1 MSAGG
6 ITALP
11 FRKRRYNSFRINTN
25 LGDVSGDTFTAICR
39 TRPDEDADE
48 IFEFEINMSEAATG
62 FITIYFNATSVE
74 IPYSVGYTDLKRMSG
89 GSALPCTN
97 RCIPI
102 EFVGTTTP

>member
-11 FRKRRYNSFRINTN
+11 FRKRRYNSYRINTN

-39 TRPDEDADE
+39 TRPDEDAE
-48 IFEFEINMSEAATG
+48 VIFTFGIGTSELATG
-62 FITIYFNATSVE
+62 YLTIYFDATLVD
-74 IPYSVGYTDLKRMSG
+74 IPQSVGYTDIKRVSG